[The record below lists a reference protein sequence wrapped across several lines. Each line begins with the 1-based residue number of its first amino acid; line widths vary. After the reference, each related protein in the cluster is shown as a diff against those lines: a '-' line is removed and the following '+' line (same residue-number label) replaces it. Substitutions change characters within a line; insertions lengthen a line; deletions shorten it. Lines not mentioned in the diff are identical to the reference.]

1 MEKLC
6 NLIGGGMK
14 EMIDLVYPVGRT
26 ITCDHNPQDDYP
38 WQKWEQDF
46 KDRFPLGA
54 GDTYSE
60 GATGGEAQ
68 HTLTVDEM
76 PNHRHS
82 SDNYQDGYA
91 NANLYG
97 TDKYT
102 TWVNYGIHSNNEPFS
117 GETGP
122 VRTSWVGGSKPH
134 NNLPPYKAACMWTRT
149 A

>member
-1 MEKLC
+1 MSEKLC

-54 GDTYSE
+54 GDTYAAGS
-60 GATGGEAQ
+60 TGGEEQ
-68 HTLTVDEM
+68 HKLTTSEM
-76 PNHRHS
+76 PPHQHQLIKDTAS
-82 SDNYQDGYA
+82 SETPDGKVKAEPAYYIA
-91 NANLYG
+91 QADVIRDG
-97 TDKYT
+97 KYHYPSYT
-102 TWVNYGIHSNNEPFS
+102 AFE
-117 GETGP
+117 
-122 VRTSWVGGSKPH
+122 GGNKPH
-134 NNLPPYKAACMWTRT
+134 NNMPPYKAVCMWTRT